1 VAVLVIAAGL
11 TAVLATRP
19 QATTAQAA
27 SPLLGKQAPSIA
39 GITVDGTHFTLPAQ
53 PGKYIVVN
61 FFASWCEPCQQ
72 EEPNLVQ
79 FQYQHQRAGD
89 ASVVSVMIQDTV
101 SAARSFQRSQGA
113 IWPAMAD
120 PHGSIRLDYGV
131 GSPPSTFVIAP
142 DGRVVADYLGP
153 VTVKDLDSVI
163 QRAKAS
169 SP

>member
-1 VAVLVIAAGL
+1 
-11 TAVLATRP
+11 
-19 QATTAQAA
+19 
-27 SPLLGKQAPSIA
+27 
-39 GITVDGTHFTLPAQ
+39 
-53 PGKYIVVN
+53 
-61 FFASWCEPCQQ
+61 
-72 EEPNLVQ
+72 
-79 FQYQHQRAGD
+79 
-89 ASVVSVMIQDTV
+89 
-101 SAARSFQRSQGA
+101 
-113 IWPAMAD
+113 MAD

>member
-19 QATTAQAA
+19 PATTAQAA

-89 ASVVSVMIQDTV
+89 ASVVSVVIQDTV

-113 IWPAMAD
+113 IWPTMAD
-120 PHGSIRLDYGV
+120 PQGSIRLDYGV

-163 QRAKAS
+163 QRAKAP

>member
-1 VAVLVIAAGL
+1 MAVLVIAAGL

-19 QATTAQAA
+19 PATTAQAA
-27 SPLLGKQAPSIA
+27 SPLLGKPAPSIA

-79 FQYQHQRAGD
+79 FQYQHQHAGD
-89 ASVVSVMIQDTV
+89 ASVVSVVIQDTV

-113 IWPAMAD
+113 IWPTMAD
-120 PHGSIRLDYGV
+120 PQGSIRLDYGV